1 MKRMAEAKNRYDDIP
16 IPKELSER
24 VMAEVEKAQVRNR
37 EKMAR
42 NRRRTFMKRG
52 MAAAAAAVVL
62 FTAGVNTSEV
72 FARELQDVP
81 VLGTVARI
89 LTFRSYET
97 ETEDLKISVDI
108 PSIEMISEELS
119 GMEDA
124 VNEEIHTFCQQ
135 YADAAIERAEEYRT
149 AFLETGGTEEEWEAH
164 HIAIKVW
171 YEVKSQTDRYLSLAV
186 MGSENWTSAYSETKY
201 YNFDQE
207 AGKWITLEDVLGKDY
222 AQIAEQS
229 VRLQVE
235 QREAEDGME
244 YWIDDWKGIDEDTK
258 FYMNPAGN
266 PVIVFDQYEI
276 APGAAGMP
284 EFEIVVP

>member
-1 MKRMAEAKNRYDDIP
+1 MAEAKNRYDSIP
-16 IPKELSER
+16 IPGELSER
-24 VMAEVEKAQVRNR
+24 VMAEIEKAQIRQR
-37 EKMAR
+37 EKTAKK
-42 NRRRTFMKRG
+42 RRMILVKRG

-81 VLGTVARI
+81 VLGTMARI
-89 LTFRSYET
+89 LTFRSYES
-97 ETEDLKISVDI
+97 ETEDLKISVEV
-108 PSIEMISEELS
+108 PSVEMISEELS

-124 VNEEIHTFCQQ
+124 VNEEIHMFCQE
-135 YADAAIERAEEYRT
+135 YADAAIERAEEYRQ
-149 AFLETGGTEEEWEAH
+149 AFLDTGGTEEEWEAH

-171 YEVKSQTDRYLSLAV
+171 YEVKSQTGRYLSLAV

-229 VRLQVE
+229 IRSQIE

-244 YWIDDWKGIDEDTK
+244 YWIDEWEGIGEDTR
-258 FYMNPAGN
+258 FYMNAAGN

-276 APGAAGMP
+276 APGAAGNP

>member
-1 MKRMAEAKNRYDDIP
+1 MKDMAEAKNRYDSIP
-16 IPKELSER
+16 IPEELSER
-24 VMAEVEKAQVRNR
+24 VMAEVEKAQIRQR
-37 EKMAR
+37 EKTAK
-42 NRRRTFMKRG
+42 RRMTFMKRG

-81 VLGTVARI
+81 VLGTMARI
-89 LTFRSYET
+89 LTFRSYES
-97 ETEDLKISVDI
+97 EDLKTSVDI
-108 PSIEMISEELS
+108 PSVEMISEELG

-124 VNEEIHTFCQQ
+124 VNEEIHMFCQE
-135 YADAAIERAEEYRT
+135 YADAAIERAEDYRQ
-149 AFLETGGTEEEWEAH
+149 AFLDTGGTEEEWEAH

-171 YEVKSQTDRYLSLAV
+171 YEVKSQTGRYLSLAV

-207 AGKWITLEDVLGKDY
+207 AGKWITLKDVLGEDY

-229 VRLQVE
+229 VRSQIE

-244 YWIDDWKGIDEDTK
+244 YWIDEWEGIGENTR
-258 FYMNPAGN
+258 FYMNAAGN
-266 PVIVFDQYEI
+266 PVVVFDQYEI
-276 APGAAGMP
+276 APGAAGNP
-284 EFEIVVP
+284 EFEIIIP

>member
-1 MKRMAEAKNRYDDIP
+1 MKDMAEAKNRYDSIP
-16 IPKELSER
+16 IPEELSER
-24 VMAEVEKAQVRNR
+24 VMAEVEKAQIRQR
-37 EKMAR
+37 EKTAK
-42 NRRRTFMKRG
+42 RRMTFMKRG

-81 VLGTVARI
+81 VLGTMARI
-89 LTFRSYET
+89 LTFRSYES

-108 PSIEMISEELS
+108 PSVEMISEELG

-124 VNEEIHTFCQQ
+124 VNEEIHMFCQE
-135 YADAAIERAEEYRT
+135 YADAAIERAEDYRQ
-149 AFLETGGTEEEWEAH
+149 AFLDTGGTEEEWEAH

-171 YEVKSQTDRYLSLAV
+171 YEVKSQTGRYLSLAV

-207 AGKWITLEDVLGKDY
+207 AGKWITLKDVLGEDY

-229 VRLQVE
+229 VRSQIE

-244 YWIDDWKGIDEDTK
+244 YWIDEWEGIGENTR
-258 FYMNPAGN
+258 FYMNAAGN
-266 PVIVFDQYEI
+266 PVVVFDQYEI
-276 APGAAGMP
+276 APGAAGNP
-284 EFEIVVP
+284 EFEIIIP